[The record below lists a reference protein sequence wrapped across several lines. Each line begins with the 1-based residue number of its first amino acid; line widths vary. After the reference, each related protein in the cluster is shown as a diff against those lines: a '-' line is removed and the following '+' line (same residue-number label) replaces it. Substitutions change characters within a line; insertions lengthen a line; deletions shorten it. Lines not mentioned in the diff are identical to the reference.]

1 MRHQFCPQRS
11 RQDAL
16 TRRVLAAE
24 RLCESVLREQE
35 CLRQQLE
42 ALVREVGE
50 MKEEV
55 RSKQY
60 THTLAPGRTSSS
72 TDSG

>member
-16 TRRVLAAE
+16 ARRVQAAE
-24 RLCESVLREQE
+24 RLSESVLTELE
-35 CLRQQLE
+35 CLRRQLE

-50 MKEEV
+50 MKAV
-55 RSKQY
+55 R
-60 THTLAPGRTSSS
+60 
-72 TDSG
+72 

>member
-16 TRRVLAAE
+16 ARRVLAAE

-35 CLRQQLE
+35 CLRRQLE

-50 MKEEV
+50 IKEQAV
-55 RSKQY
+55 V
-60 THTLAPGRTSSS
+60 
-72 TDSG
+72 SGLRGV